1 MAEMFTQ
8 IRREGDR
15 SKPLLLLDD
24 LRPPRFHFPEFLNIF
39 ISFSCSKCFKG
50 MLQHFGKFADC
61 HNSHNNCINYVT
73 SWHLKQC
80 IHQTGFCLRRRKE
93 SCKEIIIT
101 TNHTLHCDQ
110 TSYSLQQRYC
120 FDDSTKH
127 VLLKSLSPSGISVS
141 SYSIIISLHFDCAGH
156 SLHKC
161 CGVVWL
167 PTGSCDLRDYRNGWI
182 CHHVELSLQ
191 RLHSSLAFH
200 MAAEYTNER
209 TRWSTLK
216 VDYTF
221 VMNPVQLCVVTWQI

>member
-120 FDDSTKH
+120 FDDSTH
-127 VLLKSLSPSGISVS
+127 YVLLKSHSPIR
-141 SYSIIISLHFDCAGH
+141 YICLFIFHYYFIAF
-156 SLHKC
+156 
-161 CGVVWL
+161 WL
-167 PTGSCDLRDYRNGWI
+167 CRSQLAQVLWSCLVTGSCDLRDYRNGWI

-191 RLHSSLAFH
+191 RLHSSP
-200 MAAEYTNER
+200 
-209 TRWSTLK
+209 S
-216 VDYTF
+216 YTF
-221 VMNPVQLCVVTWQI
+221 TWLLNTQMKGQGGAH